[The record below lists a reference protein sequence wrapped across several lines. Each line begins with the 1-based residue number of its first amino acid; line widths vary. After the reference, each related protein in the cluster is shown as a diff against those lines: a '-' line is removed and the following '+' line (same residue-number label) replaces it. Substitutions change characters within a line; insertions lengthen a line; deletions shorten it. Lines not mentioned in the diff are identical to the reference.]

1 MVQKPKNG
9 DCTQSSHFS
18 DQVTLNELVLNDERG
33 VLKMP
38 VSSPKNSRD
47 KRLHLVFFTDASK
60 SKSTSISVR
69 NLVIVGFGIFSL
81 FSAAGLSIYLFNK
94 NRTLLVQKN
103 DYIRELKA
111 TITALSIANND
122 GQILQNTGANPER
135 ILAQKIADEIR
146 NYSDTES
153 KQIESVNDNT
163 LANLQSSSSSLSS
176 VSANL
181 GRDGKKNNIS
191 NIQFAAKPAVT
202 DSLAKGPTT
211 LNKQPDRNETLPPLT
226 GVEVEQGH
234 TTELNGQTT
243 IHFQLVN
250 TSNKGQAWI
259 GRVCGIA
266 ELAAEQKVPVGAA
279 GNMVAIPSG
288 RPVESSVTPSNSC
301 ADGELVRFSRL
312 RPTELIIPAKQDSIK
327 GVTIFFVENGSKKTL
342 KQRFEF

>member
-1 MVQKPKNG
+1 
-9 DCTQSSHFS
+9 
-18 DQVTLNELVLNDERG
+18 
-33 VLKMP
+33 MP

-69 NLVIVGFGIFSL
+69 NLVIVGLGVFSL
-81 FSAAGLSIYLFNK
+81 FSGAGFSLYLYNK
-94 NRTLLVQKN
+94 NRNLLTQKN
-103 DYIRELKA
+103 EYIRELKA
-111 TITALSIANND
+111 TITALAIANDD
-122 GQILQNTGANPER
+122 GQLLQNNGNDQER
-135 ILAQKIADEIR
+135 ALALKIADEIR
-146 NYSDTES
+146 NFSDTEIAQTEVTS
-153 KQIESVNDNT
+153 DNT

-181 GRDGKKNNIS
+181 GRDGKKTS
-191 NIQFAAKPAVT
+191 STPLQFAAKSGKQVT
-202 DSLAKGPTT
+202 PEKRSNASLPKANSSEA
-211 LNKQPDRNETLPPLT
+211 LAPLT

-243 IHFQLVN
+243 IHFQLIN

-259 GRVCGIA
+259 GRVCGVA
-266 ELAAEQKVPVGAA
+266 EITGTQKAVPSQN

-288 RPVESSVTPSNSC
+288 RPVDTSISPSNAC

-312 RPTELIIPAKQDSIK
+312 RPTELVIPAKQDAIK
-327 GVTIFFVENGSKKTL
+327 GVTIFFVENGSRKTL

>member
-1 MVQKPKNG
+1 
-9 DCTQSSHFS
+9 
-18 DQVTLNELVLNDERG
+18 
-33 VLKMP
+33 MP

-69 NLVIVGFGIFSL
+69 NLVIVGLGVFSL
-81 FSAAGLSIYLFNK
+81 FSGAGFSLYLYNK
-94 NRTLLVQKN
+94 NRNLLSQKN
-103 DYIRELKA
+103 EYIRELKA
-111 TITALSIANND
+111 TITALAIANDD
-122 GQILQNTGANPER
+122 GQVLQNKANDEEPA
-135 ILAQKIADEIR
+135 LALKIADEIR
-146 NYSDTES
+146 NFSDTEAAQAEVAS
-153 KQIESVNDNT
+153 DNT

-181 GRDGKKNNIS
+181 GRDGKKGS
-191 NIQFAAKPAVT
+191 STPLQFAAKPGTQAAPEKSSNALPKT
-202 DSLAKGPTT
+202 NAL
-211 LNKQPDRNETLPPLT
+211 ETFAPLM

-259 GRVCGIA
+259 GRVCGVA
-266 ELAAEQKVPVGAA
+266 EITGTQKTVTREN

-288 RPVESSVTPSNSC
+288 RPVDSSVTPSNAC

-312 RPTELIIPAKQDSIK
+312 RPTELVIPAKQDAIK
-327 GVTIFFVENGSKKTL
+327 GVTIFFVENGSRKTL

>member
-1 MVQKPKNG
+1 
-9 DCTQSSHFS
+9 
-18 DQVTLNELVLNDERG
+18 
-33 VLKMP
+33 MP

-69 NLVIVGFGIFSL
+69 SLIVLSIGVLAL
-81 FSAAGLSIYLFNK
+81 FSAAGISIYLYNN
-94 NRTLLVQKN
+94 NRSLLTQKN
-103 DYIRELKA
+103 EYIRELKA
-111 TITALSIANND
+111 TITALSIASDD
-122 GQILQNTGANPER
+122 GQILQNNETNKER
-135 ILAQKIADEIR
+135 LLAQGIADEIR
-146 NYSDTES
+146 NYAGEKAVQTEP
-153 KQIESVNDNT
+153 VTDDT

-181 GRDGKKNNIS
+181 GRDGKKSAPPPIE
-191 NIQFAAKPAVT
+191 FAAKSKAQA
-202 DSLAKGPTT
+202 STT
-211 LNKQPDRNETLPPLT
+211 KKSITAPSKQTEREEVNPPLT

-250 TSNKGQAWI
+250 TSDSGQAWI

-266 ELAAEQKVPVGAA
+266 EISGKQKISTGVPGS
-279 GNMVAIPSG
+279 MVALPSG
-288 RPVESSVTPSNSC
+288 RPVESTGTPSNSC

-312 RPTELIIPAKQDSIK
+312 RPTELVIPAKQEAIK
-327 GVTIFFVENGSKKTL
+327 GVTIFFVENGSQKTL

>member
-1 MVQKPKNG
+1 
-9 DCTQSSHFS
+9 
-18 DQVTLNELVLNDERG
+18 
-33 VLKMP
+33 MP

-69 NLVIVGFGIFSL
+69 NLVVVVLGIVSL
-81 FSAAGLSIYLFNK
+81 LSASGLSIYLYNK
-94 NRTLLVQKN
+94 NRTLLSQK
-103 DYIRELKA
+103 DEYIRELKA
-111 TITALSIANND
+111 TITALSIASDDGQLLQND
-122 GQILQNTGANPER
+122 GTNTPER
-135 ILAQKIADEIR
+135 LLAEKIADEIR
-146 NYSDTES
+146 NFTDTES
-153 KQIESVNDNT
+153 IVSASATDNT

-181 GRDGKKNNIS
+181 GRDGKKIGTPP
-191 NIQFAAKPAVT
+191 IQFAAKPVAPNNNMKNDNSV
-202 DSLAKGPTT
+202 AQKPRN
-211 LNKQPDRNETLPPLT
+211 NKAPAPLT

-250 TSNKGQAWI
+250 TLNNGQARI

-266 ELAAEQKVPVGAA
+266 EIAEENKVQRGFSR
-279 GNMVAIPSG
+279 NMVAIPSG
-288 RPVESSVTPSNSC
+288 RPVASSVTPSNSC

-312 RPTELIIPAKQDSIK
+312 RPTELVIPAKQDSIK
-327 GVTIFFVENGSKKTL
+327 GVTIFFVESGSKKTL